1 MCFLLKY
8 LINYFYTK
16 INDGEPLKLC
26 YFSLYSI
33 CFQLNKRDLET
44 KLCILSA
51 SKLWLYHLTWAQLS
65 TIIILYI
72 HHSRPYQ
79 YK

>member
-1 MCFLLKY
+1 MKCVRIYTTIPYNFYLWFLLKY

-16 INDGEPLKLC
+16 INEGEPLKLC

-33 CFQLNKRDLET
+33 CFQLNTRDLET

-51 SKLWLYHLTWAQLS
+51 SKL
-65 TIIILYI
+65 
-72 HHSRPYQ
+72 
-79 YK
+79 